1 MTAYY
6 LCSGQDLGGGTRA
19 SSQNDQEGWA
29 AMASHQW
36 PLFPCFRGGSAL
48 PPYPGLPLFF
58 SFYWGSGLE
67 FRINDPPRSWPPP
80 LCMLATLSWH
90 MPHRCHLSLSSLVS
104 GDEDTGNL
112 DFFPWLTVHCLV
124 LGSDQQNSAEE
135 KAATFPLDL
144 ILGSGLINILW
155 VLGTI
160 WKEWSSPCL
169 QVREQRQMWGTFL
182 SESRQC
188 GDSSLRCGE
197 WCVAL
202 NSTT

>member
-1 MTAYY
+1 MAPGLPARMTKRAGQPWPPI
-6 LCSGQDLGGGTRA
+6 SG
-19 SSQNDQEGWA
+19 
-29 AMASHQW
+29 

-112 DFFPWLTVHCLV
+112 DFLP
-124 LGSDQQNSAEE
+124 
-135 KAATFPLDL
+135 
-144 ILGSGLINILW
+144 GL
-155 VLGTI
+155 
-160 WKEWSSPCL
+160 
-169 QVREQRQMWGTFL
+169 L
-182 SESRQC
+182 ST
-188 GDSSLRCGE
+188 
-197 WCVAL
+197 A
-202 NSTT
+202 